1 MRIAV
6 VFFEGK
12 SRKRLLGVTQAL
24 AKGIETQG
32 HQVDVIDGARD
43 VNSKLTIYGYVAIG
57 GESITT
63 FTGKIPEVITRYL
76 KNAGMISGKRCY
88 AFVCKTPISANR
100 ALQRIMKAMEGEG
113 MFLKNSGVI
122 NSEVEAQE
130 VGRRLHIS

>member
-1 MRIAV
+1 MRTAV

-12 SRKRLLGVTQAL
+12 SRKRLLGLAQAL

-32 HQVDVIDGARD
+32 HQVDVIDGSHD
-43 VNSKLTIYGYVAIG
+43 VNSRLTIYGYIAIG

-63 FTGKIPEVITRYL
+63 FTGKVPDVVTRYL

-88 AFVCKTPISANR
+88 AFVSKTSISANR
-100 ALQRIMKAMEGEG
+100 ALMRIMKAMEGEG
-113 MFLKNSGVI
+113 MFLKNSGI
-122 NSEVEAQE
+122 LNSEVEAQE

>member
-1 MRIAV
+1 MRAAV

-12 SRKRLLGVTQAL
+12 SRKRLLGLAQAL

-32 HQVDVIDGARD
+32 HQVDVIDGSHD
-43 VNSKLTIYGYVAIG
+43 VNSRLTLYGYIAIG

-63 FTGKIPEVITRYL
+63 FTGKVPDVVTRYL

-88 AFVCKTPISANR
+88 AFVSKTSISANR
-100 ALQRIMKAMEGEG
+100 ALMRIMKAMEGEG
-113 MFLKNSGVI
+113 MFLKNSGVL

>member
-1 MRIAV
+1 MRTAV

-12 SRKRLLGVTQAL
+12 NRKRLLSLAQAL
-24 AKGIETQG
+24 ARGIETQG
-32 HQVDVIDGARD
+32 HQVDLIDGARD
-43 VNSKLTIYGYVAIG
+43 INSKLTIYGYIAIG

-63 FTGKIPEVITRYL
+63 FTGKIPEVVTRYL

-88 AFVCKTPISANR
+88 AFVCKSPISANR

-113 MFLKNSGVI
+113 MFLKNSGI
-122 NSEVEAQE
+122 LNSEVEAQE

>member
-12 SRKRLLGVTQAL
+12 NRKRLLALAQAL

-32 HQVDVIDGARD
+32 HRVDVIDGARD
-43 VNSKLTIYGYVAIG
+43 VNSKLTIYGYVAVG

-63 FTGKIPEVITRYL
+63 FTGKIPEVVARYL

-88 AFVCKTPISANR
+88 AFVCKSPISANR
-100 ALQRIMKAMEGEG
+100 ALQRIMKAMEEEG
-113 MFLKNSGVI
+113 MFLKNSGVL

-130 VGRRLHIS
+130 IGRRLHIS

>member
-12 SRKRLLGVTQAL
+12 NRKRLLALAQAL
-24 AKGIETQG
+24 ARGIETQG
-32 HQVDVIDGARD
+32 HQVDLIDGAHD
-43 VNSKLTIYGYVAIG
+43 INSKLTIYRYVAVG

-63 FTGKIPEVITRYL
+63 FTGKIPEVVTRYL

-88 AFVCKTPISANR
+88 AFVCKSPISANR

-113 MFLKNSGVI
+113 MFLKNSGVL

>member
-12 SRKRLLGVTQAL
+12 NRKRLLGLAQAL

-32 HQVDVIDGARD
+32 HQVDVIDGTHD
-43 VNSKLTIYGYVAIG
+43 VNSKLTIYRYVAIG

-63 FTGKIPEVITRYL
+63 FTGKIPDVVGRYL

-100 ALQRIMKAMEGEG
+100 ALQRFMKAMEGEG
-113 MFLKNSGVI
+113 MFLKNSGVL